1 MKQLFQFVEICKA
14 MAIDNPKSEDALY
27 FAKPVISRGLFPAM
41 VASKNE
47 DKLGKIS
54 TSMDDWRD
62 DNGYENEKDKVETR
76 IADNRAKAIQWSNV
90 LQLIDLPDMRSNIN
104 NGVGWLIEQNENPV
118 HSEKDIRKWADT
130 VRKRLGDDEAKVYA
144 IKMLD
149 QQAKNRAGDWLRY
162 GKQAGV
168 LLADMYFSDHAPNT
182 LAFSDYPEDVIVV
195 IAQRL
200 GHMIGHCHR
209 YPRIKRAAALDEME
223 DLLATC

>member
-1 MKQLFQFVEICKA
+1 MKQLFEFVEICKA

-62 DNGYENEKDKVETR
+62 DNGYESEKEKVETR
-76 IADNRAKAIQWSNV
+76 IADNRAKVIQWSNV
-90 LQLIDLPDMRSNIN
+90 LRLVDLPDMQSNIN

-118 HSEKDIRKWADT
+118 HSEKDIKKWADT

-149 QQAKNRAGDWLRY
+149 QQAKNRAGDWLKY
-162 GKQAGV
+162 GKQAGG
-168 LLADMYFSDHAPNT
+168 LLADMYFFASDNWEP
-182 LAFSDYPEDVIVV
+182 DYPEDVIVV
-195 IAQRL
+195 VAQRL
-200 GHMIGHCHR
+200 GHMIQHCHR
-209 YPRIKRAAALDEME
+209 YPRIERASALGEME

>member
-47 DKLGKIS
+47 DKLGKVS
-54 TSMDDWRD
+54 ASMDAWRKE
-62 DNGYENEKDKVETR
+62 NGYEMDRDLLEHR
-76 IADNRAKAIQWSNV
+76 IASSRTKVIQWSSV
-90 LQLIDLPDMRSNIN
+90 LQLIDLPDMKSNII

-118 HSEKDIRKWADT
+118 HNEKDIESWMMT
-130 VRKRLGDDEAKVYA
+130 VRKRLDKDEARAYA

-149 QQAKNRAGDWLRY
+149 QKAKNRAGDWLKY
-162 GKQAGV
+162 GKQAGE
-168 LLADMYFSDHAPNT
+168 LLSKVYFSDHAP
-182 LAFSDYPEDVIVV
+182 DYPEDVIFVV
-195 IAQRL
+195 AKRL
-200 GHMIGHCHR
+200 GHMIEHCHK
-209 YPRIKRAAALDEME
+209 YPRIERAAALDEME

>member
-47 DKLGKIS
+47 DKLGKVNA
-54 TSMDDWRD
+54 SMDDWRD
-62 DNGYENEKDKVETR
+62 ENGYENEKDQIETR

-149 QQAKNRAGDWLRY
+149 QQAKNRAGDWLKY
-162 GKQAGV
+162 GKQAGG
-168 LLADMYFSDHAPNT
+168 LLADMYFFASDT
-182 LAFSDYPEDVIVV
+182 LEPDYPEDVIVV
-195 IAQRL
+195 VAQRL
-200 GHMIGHCHR
+200 GHMIKHCHR
-209 YPRIKRAAALDEME
+209 YPRIERAAALDEME
-223 DLLATC
+223 NLLATC